1 MELAYLIN
9 NLQKMRAVLEIHCV
23 KQRYLHCLSLI
34 FLSNPHFVHIY
45 YFCSQSTHAF
55 SPTVTNYLTHTL
67 PLLRHVPLKMPL
79 LLKRMECRRT
89 LEDLWIEPALPSRQQ
104 VVLLNWAEHS
114 FPVLLS
120 YSILF
125 FKLKMPLLANDS
137 GSSLHV
143 ASVWTALLTCCGAGS
158 SDCPWPEQPG
168 VLSTTPP
175 FFFVKIRKASSSSV
189 Q

>member
-1 MELAYLIN
+1 MELTYLIN
-9 NLQKMRAVLEIHCV
+9 YLQKVRALLEIHCV
-23 KQRYLHCLSLI
+23 NQKYLHYLSQQSSLCAHLL
-34 FLSNPHFVHIY
+34 FLLLVYTCFFSN
-45 YFCSQSTHAF
+45 CN
-55 SPTVTNYLTHTL
+55 NYLTHTL

-89 LEDLWIEPALPSRQQ
+89 LEDLWIEPALLSRQQ

-120 YSILF
+120 YSVLF
-125 FKLKMPLLANDS
+125 FKRKRPLLANDS
-137 GSSLHV
+137 SSSIHV

-168 VLSTTPP
+168 ILSTTPP